1 MKDNPVFSVSAVAN
15 AFFCF
20 PSENTITSLGNGHI
34 NDTYLAT
41 DKSSGAK
48 VVLQRINHH
57 VFKEPEKVVENHL
70 TIYNH
75 LISLPSQLKLL
86 QPIVCQ
92 SGEYLYIDDSGNAWR
107 AVKYIPDTFAIESAS
122 SADIIYPAA
131 KILGLYLRELSSLS
145 AEKLFDTI
153 PNFHNSILR
162 TRVFSNSVKWGKPE
176 RIKEA
181 KKEIQWVREH
191 QSIFIKITRLS
202 LPFRAVHNDAKI
214 GNILFDKNSG
224 QACAVIDWDTTMG
237 GSVLSDFGDMVRTIS
252 TTTAEDDPN
261 LSEVYV
267 DYRRFEALTSGWL
280 DGVGS
285 ILTSVERENLLLGAH
300 WLILEQS
307 IRFLGDYLFGDKY
320 YKIKYPDH
328 NLIRAKNQLK
338 LFQSL
343 VEQENELKK
352 LIL

>member
-1 MKDNPVFSVSAVAN
+1 MKDNPDFSVHEVAN
-15 AFFCF
+15 AFLCY
-20 PSENTITSLGNGHI
+20 PSAETIPNLGNGHI
-34 NDTYLAT
+34 NDTFLAS
-41 DKSSGAK
+41 DKNTGTQI
-48 VVLQRINHH
+48 VLQRINTH
-57 VFKEPEKVVENHL
+57 VFREPDKVVENHL
-70 TIYNH
+70 IIYNH
-75 LISLPSQLKLL
+75 LISQPSGLKLL
-86 QPIVCQ
+86 QPIVSQ
-92 SGEYLYIDDSGNAWR
+92 SGDYLFIDSPGNAWR

-122 SADIIYPAA
+122 STDIIYPAA
-131 KILGLYLRELSSLS
+131 KILGLYLRELSTLS
-145 AEKLFDTI
+145 AKKLYDTI

-162 TRVFSNSVKWGKPE
+162 TRAFSYAVKWGKPE

-191 QSIFIKITRLS
+191 QSIFIKITRLY
-202 LPFRAVHNDAKI
+202 LPSRAVHNDAKI
-214 GNILFDKNSG
+214 GNSG
-224 QACAVIDWDTTMG
+224 QACAVIDWDTTMS

-261 LSEVYV
+261 LSVVYV
-267 DYRRFEALTSGWL
+267 DYHRFEALTSGWL

-300 WLILEQS
+300 WLILEQA
-307 IRFLGDYLFGDKY
+307 IRFLGDYLMGDKY

-328 NLIRAKNQLK
+328 NFIRAKNQLK

-343 VEQENELKK
+343 LEQENKLKK